1 MMVFIARALCPA
13 LYGIGSSTSS
23 FESLSLRK
31 TKRSQKMSKDIFLFF
46 TPTRKLA
53 YKRRCKEQNVLRSSL
68 LRSAVWKRPRGE
80 RMGKTSKAKSI
91 PSSTQHLRVSLLT
104 GVGVS
109 PRNSAR
115 LKLYCYNVVKI

>member
-46 TPTRKLA
+46 IPTAQACLMTEVWKT
-53 YKRRCKEQNVLRSSL
+53 KKGLRSSFL
-68 LRSAVWKRPRGE
+68 LSVGLAGAPAASRRE
-80 RMGKTSKAKSI
+80 R
-91 PSSTQHLRVSLLT
+91 R
-104 GVGVS
+104 
-109 PRNSAR
+109 
-115 LKLYCYNVVKI
+115 